1 MFESQKMIRIK
12 EMRFVK
18 SATALHR
25 YHGSKLGF
33 VLSEESTERITVR
46 GFEFFVSIFLAF
58 EPQTLRVISTDLD
71 FRSDLI

>member
-25 YHGSKLGF
+25 YHNSKLGF
-33 VLSEESTERITVR
+33 VLSEESNERITVR
-46 GFEFFVSIFLAF
+46 GFDSF
-58 EPQTLRVISTDLD
+58 
-71 FRSDLI
+71 